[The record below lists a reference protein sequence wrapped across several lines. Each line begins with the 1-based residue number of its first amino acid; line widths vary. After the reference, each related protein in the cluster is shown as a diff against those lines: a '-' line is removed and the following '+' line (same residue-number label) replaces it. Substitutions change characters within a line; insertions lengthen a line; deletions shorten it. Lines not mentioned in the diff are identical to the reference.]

1 MEKYKIIINRRQQ
14 AEEGIKG
21 YNKCKDNKLAF
32 IQHKKGTLFPRKGVV
47 DPYDIMME
55 RRNVIEEAE
64 KMIKRLEAE
73 QLHSKE
79 VYNYGY
85 HAHISPR
92 MSNNP
97 SANQSFMSADKRSI
111 GKHMSTTSVDNPN
124 NKSQLKLHPMYDD
137 DRAANNLSYKLS
149 EIKRQFNL

>member
-1 MEKYKIIINRRQQ
+1 
-14 AEEGIKG
+14 
-21 YNKCKDNKLAF
+21 
-32 IQHKKGTLFPRKGVV
+32 
-47 DPYDIMME
+47 
-55 RRNVIEEAE
+55 
-64 KMIKRLEAE
+64 MIKRLEAE

-92 MSNNP
+92 LSNNP
-97 SANQSFMSADKRSI
+97 SANQSFMSGDKRSI
-111 GKHMSTTSVDNPN
+111 GKHMSTTSVDDPN

-149 EIKRQFNL
+149 EIKRQFNLQQSSAKKKAEGDGSQDYGTLAKAGLSRV